1 MSLLFNWR
9 TWAAAVLL
17 AGLGLSHWQAYV
29 LGGDTVRSAWL
40 TERADIAAQSQKLA
54 TATADKS
61 ALLVTQHT
69 KILESKNA
77 QITDLDKRIA
87 DTLISLRDRP
97 KRPIAGIMPDDT
109 SVEPATSCTG
119 AGLYFPDAEFL
130 VRESHRANAL
140 IAELGECQGKYETV
154 RLAQP

>member
-1 MSLLFNWR
+1 MLLNWR
-9 TWAAAVLL
+9 LWAAGVII
-17 AGLGLSHWQAYV
+17 AGLALSHWQAYI

-40 TERADIAAQSQKLA
+40 TERISLAAQSDKLA
-54 TATADKS
+54 MATADKS

-69 KILESKNA
+69 QIMESKNA
-77 QITDLDKRIA
+77 QITDLDKRLA

-97 KRPIAGIMPDDT
+97 KRPVAGVVPDH
-109 SVEPATSCTG
+109 PAAESATGCTG
-119 AGLYFPDAEFL
+119 AGLFQPDAEFL